1 MMSAKLATPG
11 LLKIKVYW
19 NKGNEVL
26 ISVCD
31 VRKKIS
37 SFGKNNIV
45 DLVIIPKFGSP
56 SISVSIVVI
65 TWTVKGL
72 TKKRFFEDDIDSQSI
87 FGTGTWDE
95 LENNIVAKTRIPTF
109 EKVTGECLVGAQ
121 LYFLNYLKLIYSHQ
135 KSFFCHSN

>member
-45 DLVIIPKFGSP
+45 DLVIIPKFGNP

-121 LYFLNYLKLIYSHQ
+121 LYFLNYLKLNYSHQ